1 VESSIFVPP
10 NLGLGKNTEI
20 ILGNGVG
27 SLRGG
32 AKRLELSIAA
42 DNPYD
47 LQETS
52 RKLPNGQI
60 LGEPMIVQPVSL
72 EDAIDLAVVP
82 VGEFHAGQ
90 GNPEGSSFT
99 A

>member
-1 VESSIFVPP
+1 MESSIFSQ
-10 NLGLGKNTEI
+10 NLGFGKNTEI

-27 SLRGG
+27 SLRCG

-47 LQETS
+47 RREERS

-72 EDAIDLAVVP
+72 EEAIDLAVVP
-82 VGEFHAGQ
+82 VGEFHAGR
-90 GNPEGSSFT
+90 GNPEGSPVT